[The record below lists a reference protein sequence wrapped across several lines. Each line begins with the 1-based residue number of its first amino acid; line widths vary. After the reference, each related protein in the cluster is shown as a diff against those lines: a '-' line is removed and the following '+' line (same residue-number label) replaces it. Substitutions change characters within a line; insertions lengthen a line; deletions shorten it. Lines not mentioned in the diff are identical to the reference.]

1 MTVIRAYV
9 CFDDTDTLDCG
20 RGTGKLVR
28 WFCEEQLPDG
38 VTVWGVAR
46 QQLLLDPAIPYT
58 SHNSSVCA
66 ILDVPD
72 ASVADELA
80 IRAAEHVRR
89 HFVEGS
95 DPGVCVACE
104 GDEAL
109 PRLMEFGRMA
119 ARAVTTQDAARE
131 AARGAHL
138 AGLGGTNDGIIGAAA
153 GVGLSAWGWAGRLVE
168 FGRLREWPA
177 DVAVRE
183 LEAAG
188 ILVLPVERNVATP
201 KLDDVVRTNGW
212 LRPNL
217 WGGRAA
223 VPIVPESPGV
233 WRSLPVKQPR
243 HD

>member
-1 MTVIRAYV
+1 MRAYV

-28 WFCEEQLPDG
+28 WFAGNELPEG
-38 VTVWGVAR
+38 VTLWGVVR
-46 QQLLLDPAIPYT
+46 QQLLVDPAIPYT
-58 SHNSSVCA
+58 SHNSSACA

-72 ASVADELA
+72 RSVAPLLA
-80 IRAAEHVRR
+80 ERAAEHVAR

-109 PRLMEFGRMA
+109 ERLISFGRLA
-119 ARAVTTQDAARE
+119 ARRVTTQAEAMQ

-153 GVGLSAWGWAGRLVE
+153 GAGLSAWGWSGRFVE
-168 FGRLREWPA
+168 FGRLRDWPEEVTVGA
-177 DVAVRE
+177 
-183 LEAAG
+183 LEDG
-188 ILVLPVERNVATP
+188 GMTVLPIERNVATP
-201 KLDDVVRTNGW
+201 RLDDVVRTNGW

-217 WGGRAA
+217 WGGEAA

-233 WRSLPVKQPR
+233 WLSLPVKQPKAKSA
-243 HD
+243 